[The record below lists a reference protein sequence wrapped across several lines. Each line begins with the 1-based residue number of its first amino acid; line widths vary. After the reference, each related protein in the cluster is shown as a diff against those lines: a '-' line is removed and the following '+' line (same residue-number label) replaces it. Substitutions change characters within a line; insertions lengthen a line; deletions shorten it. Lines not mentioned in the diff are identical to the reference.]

1 MNRLQRW
8 LKIERHLL
16 IEILVIF
23 SFHFLRTFAPQRF
36 LLVDLVIVEATSLAT
51 IYGPERITP
60 EQGTTLNI
68 VIRDTFGGTT
78 PVVVD
83 FTSEPTVGL

>member
-1 MNRLQRW
+1 MYLLRPGES
-8 LKIERHLL
+8 IEGSQPTQLGMGGYGEVS
-16 IEILVIF
+16 IVSGDF
-23 SFHFLRTFAPQRF
+23 
-36 LLVDLVIVEATSLAT
+36 DLVVVEAASLAT
-51 IYGPERITP
+51 IYGPERISP

-83 FTSEPTVGL
+83 FTSEPTEGL